1 MPYLSFLGGA
11 MNSSDLRESE
21 LSSEIDSSFEI
32 WQDSEIDSSFEIGSN
47 DKSDSSSEHEL
58 NNESGSNNESEPNHE
73 SGSNNISQD
82 HREQGKPC
90 QKAGEA
96 FAAFVDT
103 IAALRAPDGCPWD
116 REQTHDSIAHN
127 MIEEAYEAVDAIE
140 KRDLKHL
147 REELGDVLLQVV
159 LQSQIAADAGEFDV
173 ADVCQ
178 DVNEKMIRRHPH
190 VFGSVHAS
198 SANEVLDIW
207 DKVKTGERNA
217 VNESLLNNA
226 ANESLLD
233 KEAKPEGLLDSV
245 PVSFPAL
252 MQASKISRKAVSA
265 GFEWDTV
272 DDVWAKVEEE
282 IAEFKQACAEGDPTS
297 KELEFGDVLFTL
309 VNVARKEK
317 IDPETALRAT
327 CRKFR
332 DRWAFMEGAAWAL
345 GKHIEDLS
353 MDELQELWNQAK
365 RG

>member
-1 MPYLSFLGGA
+1 

-96 FAAFVDT
+96 FVAFVDT

-353 MDELQELWNQAK
+353 MDELQELWDQAK